1 MHETTQLYEQIMQT
15 KIDYFLR
22 TKIMQIE
29 SSQRSKQI
37 LQPYQ
42 RKNLTRFVCP
52 WQKMS
57 IFLLCTMS
65 VDREHQSLYRLLIL
79 QRRVLKTL
87 QVVAKILFALKTRV
101 KREKKSK
108 FSSLYSC
115 CLRVCLQL
123 LNQSIHTKE
132 YKNLLICVLTVLSV
146 IEREFKTSQQYISL
160 LSSIIKLSRYFVVRA
175 TLHNFDIDLFVL
187 FFLLFANNSN
197 TLKFLFVFDSK

>member
-1 MHETTQLYEQIMQT
+1 MHETTQLCEQTVQT

-22 TKIMQIE
+22 TKIMQTE
-29 SSQRSKQI
+29 SGQRSKQI

-42 RKNLTRFVCP
+42 RKNLTRFVRL

-87 QVVAKILFALKTRV
+87 QAVAKILFALKTRV

-123 LNQSIHTKE
+123 LNQSIKAPNRTCTVH
-132 YKNLLICVLTVLSV
+132 VLSV
-146 IEREFKTSQQYISL
+146 HSPYAPFSAVQYE
-160 LSSIIKLSRYFVVRA
+160 A
-175 TLHNFDIDLFVL
+175 FDKPYRLVQ
-187 FFLLFANNSN
+187 
-197 TLKFLFVFDSK
+197 